1 MPTAT
6 SKPVTDQPKKR
17 FQRKTKN
24 KVSTTPDNVKDV
36 EITETT
42 TKAES
47 ASIQQ
52 KKQNEKEIS
61 PSPVAAVDE
70 TGHSKAT
77 LEKLL
82 DEVTKVVVSQN
93 VEKFETVTTWFSLGC
108 CKVETENRYE
118 LIDPDTKNTL
128 FVADENSLWC
138 LRNPCLCCDCIC
150 WCCHS
155 TCASRRS
162 FTMNLTAR
170 SLEGPLILEM
180 YRPCR
185 PDCVPCCLQM
195 ISVSDMGGFLG
206 SVQQT
211 TSCVL
216 PCTMCGLF
224 EIIDSNQNVIYT
236 IKTPCVLTTCCCTE
250 VAFDILDKEGNEV
263 GKIAKQSAN
272 VAKEAFTDADR
283 FMIIFPVD
291 CNVKMKAVLL
301 GALFLFDNLFYED

>member
-17 FQRKTKN
+17 FQRKSKN

-52 KKQNEKEIS
+52 KKQNEKEIP

-77 LEKLL
+77 LETLL
-82 DEVTKVVVSQN
+82 GEVTKVVISQN
-93 VEKFETVTTWFSLGC
+93 AEKFRTTKTLLCIGCFTNEVEK
-108 CKVETENRYE
+108 ENRFE

-128 FVADENSLWC
+128 FVEDENSLSI
-138 LRNPCLCCDCIC
+138 CIC
-150 WCCHS
+150 GCCHS

-162 FTMNLTAR
+162 FTTNFTDR
-170 SLEGPLILEM
+170 SLEAPLILEM
-180 YRPCR
+180 HRPCCW
-185 PDCVPCCLQM
+185 PM
-195 ISVSDMGGFLG
+195 ISVSNKDGLLG

-211 TSCVL
+211 ISSVL
-216 PCTMCGLF
+216 SCTMCGLF
-224 EIIDSNQNVIYT
+224 QIIDSNQNVIYT

-272 VAKEAFTDADR
+272 IAKEAFTDADR

-301 GALFLFDNLFYED
+301 GALFLFDYLFYED